1 MVLLLRKRRYPSRVL
16 PRRRYH
22 AVLLAPALLIK
33 VAHPDCG
40 LDSLSLHSVTEV
52 CPTPSFHFGNFVNQG
67 NISLPLGGSN
77 ITTKD
82 TMPTF
87 ADFLARKKPKA
98 APKFTFASLFSG
110 AGIGDFGLVLAGGK
124 CLAACEIDP
133 QRAAV
138 HKANIGA
145 PVWGNL
151 RTEKAQI
158 IKHLHDAELDVL
170 VATPPCQS
178 FSSANSRR
186 GLREDPEHASRDER
200 NNLFF
205 EAIEVARKIKP
216 KIVLFENVPNFLKRK
231 IQSSD
236 KKIIGRVEE
245 FLAAGLGQY
254 RSYANVICFSELDL
268 PQRRRRSIAVFV
280 RNDLG
285 DEIAQT
291 IMHPN
296 QWPGKLKGLPATIIE
311 AIGHLP
317 QLDSGAAATISSQ
330 DDTLHQVPL
339 HEPLHYRWISDI
351 PSGSGRSSWENA
363 CPGCDDDS
371 TPVFEVI
378 CQTCGESMINRPHVR
393 QSNGDI
399 RPIKGFKTSY
409 KRMPADQIAPT
420 MTTASGHFSSD
431 LKLHPTQ
438 NRVLSPRECA
448 ILQAIPTSFKWPREQ
463 QFRKAYLVREMIGEA
478 VPPLV
483 TYRFGRAV
491 AAALGA

>member
-1 MVLLLRKRRYPSRVL
+1 
-16 PRRRYH
+16 
-22 AVLLAPALLIK
+22 
-33 VAHPDCG
+33 
-40 LDSLSLHSVTEV
+40 
-52 CPTPSFHFGNFVNQG
+52 
-67 NISLPLGGSN
+67 
-77 ITTKD
+77 
-82 TMPTF
+82 MPTF
-87 ADFLARKKPKA
+87 ADFLAKKKPKA

-110 AGIGDFGLVLAGGK
+110 AGIGDYGLVLAGGK

-151 RTEKAQI
+151 RTDKAEI
-158 IKHLHDAELDVL
+158 INLLRHANLDVL

-205 EAIEVARKIKP
+205 EAIEVAREVKP
-216 KIVLFENVPNFLKRK
+216 KIILFENVPNFLKRK
-231 IQSSD
+231 IQSTD
-236 KKIIGRVEE
+236 QKVVGRVEE
-245 FLAAGLGQY
+245 FLSAGLGQY
-254 RSYANVICFSELDL
+254 RSCANVMCFSELNV

-280 RNDLG
+280 RNDIEPGAARSMMNLNG
-285 DEIAQT
+285 
-291 IMHPN
+291 
-296 QWPGKLKGLPATIIE
+296 WPGALTELPKTIVD

-317 QLDSGAAATISSQ
+317 HLDGANEATIASTE
-330 DDTLHQVPL
+330 DALHQVPL
-339 HEPLHYRWISDI
+339 HQPLHYRWISDI
-351 PSGSGRSSWENA
+351 PAGSGRSSWENA
-363 CPGCDDDS
+363 CPHCGDAA
-371 TPVFEVI
+371 TPIFQVI
-378 CQTCGESMINRPHVR
+378 CQTCGTAMINRPHV
-393 QSNGDI
+393 QLPNGII

-409 KRMPADQIAPT
+409 KRMAADQIAPT

-448 ILQAIPTSFKWPREQ
+448 ILQAIPTSFIWPKEQ

-491 AAALGA
+491 ATALRALP

>member
-1 MVLLLRKRRYPSRVL
+1 
-16 PRRRYH
+16 
-22 AVLLAPALLIK
+22 
-33 VAHPDCG
+33 
-40 LDSLSLHSVTEV
+40 
-52 CPTPSFHFGNFVNQG
+52 
-67 NISLPLGGSN
+67 
-77 ITTKD
+77 
-82 TMPTF
+82 MPTF
-87 ADFLARKKPKA
+87 AEFLAKKKPKA

-110 AGIGDFGLVLAGGK
+110 AGIGDYGLVLAGGK

-151 RTEKAQI
+151 RTDKVEI
-158 IKHLHDAELDVL
+158 IKLLRHANLDVL

-216 KIVLFENVPNFLKRK
+216 KVILFENVPNFLKRK
-231 IQSSD
+231 IQSTDS
-236 KKIIGRVEE
+236 KVVGRVEE
-245 FLAAGLGQY
+245 FLTAGLGQY
-254 RSYANVICFSELDL
+254 RSYANVMCFSELNV
-268 PQRRRRSIAVFV
+268 PQRRRRSVAVFV
-280 RNDLG
+280 RNDIDPGVARSMMNLS
-285 DEIAQT
+285 T
-291 IMHPN
+291 
-296 QWPGKLKGLPATIIE
+296 WPGTLKELPKNIIE

-317 QLDSGAAATISSQ
+317 KLDSANAATIASTE
-330 DDTLHQVPL
+330 DALHQVPL

-351 PSGSGRSSWENA
+351 PAGSGKSSWENA
-363 CPGCDDDS
+363 CPHCNDVS
-371 TPVFEVI
+371 TPVFQVI
-378 CQTCGESMINRPHVR
+378 CHACGAAMVNRPHVR
-393 QSNGDI
+393 QPDGSI

-409 KRMPADQIAPT
+409 TRMAADQIAPT

-431 LKLHPTQ
+431 IKLHPTQ

-448 ILQAIPTSFKWPREQ
+448 ILQAIPASFKWPKEQ

-491 AAALGA
+491 VAALRALP